1 MTNPFN
7 WQIRDQTFDLT
18 DQHWLMGIL
27 NVTPDSFSD
36 GGQFIN
42 TEIAIEYA
50 RQMVADG
57 ARIIDIGGESTRP
70 GSMRIDQNTEL
81 DRVIPV
87 IEVVSK
93 WEDVLV
99 SVDTYKSQVAAAAI
113 EAGAHIVN
121 DISGGR
127 LDPNMLSLIA
137 GSGSGFVMMHMQ
149 GLPETMQQNPVYDDV
164 INAIYV
170 YFQEGIKNAVSAGVK
185 IDQIVLDPGIGFG
198 KTLEHNLT
206 IIKRLNEFESLGR
219 PLLMGVSRKSFI
231 DKISPA
237 TVQQRLPGSLV
248 AGMKSIDTG
257 ARILRVHDVAETM
270 QALKIYEHLRA
281 V

>member
-70 GSMRIDQNTEL
+70 GSIRIDQNTEL

-93 WEDVLV
+93 WEDVLI

-185 IDQIVLDPGIGFG
+185 IDQIILDPGIGFG

>member
-93 WEDVLV
+93 WEDVLI

-170 YFQEGIKNAVSAGVK
+170 YFQAGIKNAVSAGVK

>member
-1 MTNPFN
+1 LTNPFN

-70 GSMRIDQNTEL
+70 GSIRIDQNTEL

-93 WEDVLV
+93 WEDVLI

-185 IDQIVLDPGIGFG
+185 IDQIILDPGIGFG

>member
-93 WEDVLV
+93 WEDVLI

-185 IDQIVLDPGIGFG
+185 IDQIILDPGIGFG

>member
-1 MTNPFN
+1 LTNPFN

-50 RQMVADG
+50 RQMVAEG

-185 IDQIVLDPGIGFG
+185 IDQIILDPGIGFG

>member
-1 MTNPFN
+1 LTNPFN

-185 IDQIVLDPGIGFG
+185 IDQIILDPGIGFG

>member
-185 IDQIVLDPGIGFG
+185 IDQIILDPGIGFG

>member
-149 GLPETMQQNPVYDDV
+149 GLPETMQQNSVYDDV

-185 IDQIVLDPGIGFG
+185 IDQIILDPGIGFG

>member
-1 MTNPFN
+1 LTNPFN

-18 DQHWLMGIL
+18 DQQWLMGIL

-185 IDQIVLDPGIGFG
+185 IDQIILDPGIGFG

>member
-70 GSMRIDQNTEL
+70 GSIRIDQNTEL

-185 IDQIVLDPGIGFG
+185 IDQIILDPGIGFG

>member
-185 IDQIVLDPGIGFG
+185 IDQIILDPGIGFG

-237 TVQQRLPGSLV
+237 PAQQRLPGSLV

-281 V
+281 G

>member
-185 IDQIVLDPGIGFG
+185 IDQIILDPGIGFG

-237 TVQQRLPGSLV
+237 TVQRRLPGSLV

>member
-1 MTNPFN
+1 
-7 WQIRDQTFDLT
+7 
-18 DQHWLMGIL
+18 MGIL

-185 IDQIVLDPGIGFG
+185 IDQIILDPGIGFG

>member
-1 MTNPFN
+1 LTNPFN

-93 WEDVLV
+93 WEDVLI

-185 IDQIVLDPGIGFG
+185 IDQIILDPGIGFG